1 VGGVVFREEGIHN
14 LGGSSLGEKRG
25 ANWAGRGGKC
35 MSKNIPS
42 IAEFEMTQ
50 HIVVV
55 GYYFSLNAVH
65 FHGIFEFIGK
75 NYLKHHMVVI
85 YVSVISNY
93 HLIFSA
99 GYFYFFTFFKGNF
112 FSFFFSNLL
121 IGFFVILRE
130 RWIFVFRY
138 LVVHIFLAK
147 HFAHT
152 FSLFRKKN
160 FDVLFS

>member
-1 VGGVVFREEGIHN
+1 
-14 LGGSSLGEKRG
+14 
-25 ANWAGRGGKC
+25 

-50 HIVVV
+50 HIVV
-55 GYYFSLNAVH
+55 GYYFFLNAVH

-93 HLIFSA
+93 HLIFCRV
-99 GYFYFFTFFKGNF
+99 FLFFHFFQREF
-112 FSFFFSNLL
+112 FSFFFKFTNR
-121 IGFFVILRE
+121 FFFILRE

-138 LVVHIFLAK
+138 LVHIFLAK